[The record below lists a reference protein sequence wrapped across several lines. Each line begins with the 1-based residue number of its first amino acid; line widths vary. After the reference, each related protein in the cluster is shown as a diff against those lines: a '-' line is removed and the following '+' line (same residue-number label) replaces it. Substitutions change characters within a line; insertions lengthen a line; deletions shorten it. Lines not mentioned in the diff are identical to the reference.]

1 MKRLA
6 AVAIALVLA
15 QPAVAAEKWF
25 DAYDRGVKAVNAKQY
40 QAGSDALQSAIAE
53 VPNENTAIRARN
65 QIITYVPH
73 FFLGIARF
81 NLGDV
86 DGAMREWKTSEDQGA
101 IQNTDYYTALKE
113 WVARGKTE
121 KQRLAQNAAGESK
134 RAADAA
140 LSRALSSQMEAVSA
154 GGDQGDAYR
163 TAQRK
168 LQEALDQFNKAGTD
182 VRAYNHAA
190 ELAAQ
195 SRELFAS
202 ATEDAKRQKASRAV
216 VAPPMK
222 SPPAAPAPQPA
233 VVETAKVEEK
243 PPAPAPVIPTA
254 TVATQKVILPP
265 QPPAESEA
273 RVAARVALQ
282 KFRQRL
288 MMISADPQYA
298 AAKNDLAKEASLAET
313 MEARLATL
321 TDDAALKEISDQ
333 IAARERDVAVL
344 LDRAAAKTAS
354 QNEAQ
359 STRVGLESAYR
370 AFASGNF
377 AVAEDLLTKILT
389 RTPSSEAYLL
399 RGCTRYTRAMLSAKP
414 ADLLIGARL
423 DFREALKI
431 NGALT
436 LTDRSF
442 SPKLIAF
449 FETVRRNGGS

>member
-1 MKRLA
+1 MRHLAAA
-6 AVAIALVLA
+6 AVAIVLA
-15 QPAVAAEKWF
+15 LPAFAAEKWW

-101 IQNTDYYTALKE
+101 IQNTDYYAALKE

-121 KQRLAQNAAGESK
+121 KQRLAQNAASESK
-134 RAADAA
+134 KAADAA
-140 LSRALSSQMEAVSA
+140 LSRALSGQMEAVSA

-202 ATEDAKRQKASRAV
+202 ATEDAKRQKASRPAV
-216 VAPPMK
+216 QPAAK
-222 SPPAAPAPQPA
+222 PPAPVPAPQPA
-233 VVETAKVEEK
+233 IVETVKVEQK

-254 TVATQKVILPP
+254 TIATQTVAVPPP

-273 RVAARVALQ
+273 RVAARIALQ

-298 AAKNDLAKEASLAET
+298 AAKNDLAKEAKLAEA
-313 MEARLATL
+313 MEARLASVN
-321 TDDAALKEISDQ
+321 DDAALKEISNQ
-333 IAARERDVAVL
+333 VAARERDVAVL
-344 LDRAAAKTAS
+344 LDRAAAKAAS
-354 QNEAQ
+354 ANEAQ
-359 STRVGLESAYR
+359 STRAQLESAYR

-377 AVAEDLLTKILT
+377 AVSEDLLTKILT

-414 ADLLIGARL
+414 ADMLVGARL

-431 NGALT
+431 NRALT
-436 LTDRSF
+436 LTDHAF
-442 SPKLIAF
+442 SPKLVKF
-449 FETVRRNGGS
+449 FEDVRRGS

>member
-1 MKRLA
+1 MRRVA
-6 AVAIALVLA
+6 AVAIAIVVALPVA
-15 QPAVAAEKWF
+15 AAEKWWE
-25 DAYDRGVKAVNAKQY
+25 AYDRGVKAVNAKQY
-40 QAGSDALQSAIAE
+40 QAGSDELQAAIAE

-86 DGAMREWKTSEDQGA
+86 DGAMREWKTSEDQAA
-101 IQNTDYYTALKE
+101 IQNTDYYAALKE

-121 KQRLAQNAAGESK
+121 KQRLAQNGAAESK
-134 RAADAA
+134 KAADAA
-140 LSRALSSQMEAVSA
+140 LSRALSGQMEAVSA

-163 TAQRK
+163 TAQRR

-182 VRAYNHAA
+182 VRAYNRAA
-190 ELAAQ
+190 ELATQ
-195 SRELFAS
+195 SRELFAT
-202 ATEDAKRQKASRAV
+202 AAEDAKRVKASRPVAQPAV
-216 VAPPMK
+216 KA
-222 SPPAAPAPQPA
+222 AAPAVVPPPVPVPVSIPQPA
-233 VVETAKVEEK
+233 VIEPVKVEEK
-243 PPAPAPVIPTA
+243 PAV
-254 TVATQKVILPP
+254 VAP

-273 RVAARVALQ
+273 RIAARVALQ

-298 AAKNDLAKEASLAET
+298 GAKADLAKEAKLAEA
-313 MEARLATL
+313 MEARLATVV
-321 TDDAALKEISDQ
+321 DDAALKQMSSE
-333 IAARERDVAVL
+333 IAARERDVAAI
-344 LDRAAAKTAS
+344 LDRAAAKAALI
-354 QNEAQ
+354 NEAE
-359 STRVGLESAYR
+359 STRTQLESAYR

-377 AVAEDLLTKILT
+377 AVSEDLLTKILT

-414 ADLLIGARL
+414 ADLLVGARL

-431 NGALT
+431 NAALT

-442 SPKLIAF
+442 SPKLVKF
-449 FETVRRNGGS
+449 FEDVRRGV